1 MILFSRSWIPLS
13 LLGLLIVC
21 SQQSIA
27 QSIDT
32 IRFDSASYKYRY
44 DLIIDEGY
52 QLEDILM
59 DSSLFNQ
66 SVSQLSPQKQ
76 QNYWLRMAI
85 YNPSAYS
92 ENYHVLLFPPFHNQV
107 YAYDYNAQLWKH
119 SKHGIFG
126 KGTPMNKFM
135 EIPVVLKGEAI
146 NLFYI
151 KITLDEVRH
160 SAFSFNPSLRIVKA
174 NSRDKTASNVFLY
187 WVIGSWILI
196 LFIAYNLVIYLYFKD
211 ITYLYY
217 IISLIGGLIYS
228 SSLTG
233 FMTDLLGKFFCR
245 IQVVSPDNF
254 YFYSFNSLALTIGI
268 LFSLFGMSYL
278 SRAYLQTATH
288 YPKFDKFF
296 RYYLW
301 ATLLQ
306 SFFFSIF
313 RMLGVVPLNL
323 HWFLVYENILF
334 FLLICLIFYIGI
346 KSYLDK
352 RRAAIYFLLANVLP
366 LILMLLLSGYF
377 AMYNTL
383 GNTWVLMGIEVFLIG
398 SALTYSIALIGRVNL
413 IKNDLKVAEL
423 EAKELSIQNKEIGW
437 TNQLIAAE
445 NKQILADI
453 ELEKSKNENLELKLE
468 MNNQK
473 LISSTLY
480 ITQKNEM
487 LEDLKIQISK
497 LSSAE
502 NDKNNTLIKE
512 IKSIINSNLILD
524 ASWETFKV
532 HFEQVHPDYFRDLE
546 TQYPNLTQNE
556 IRLSAYLHI
565 NLSNKEIAALLN
577 IDPASVR
584 KAKTRLNKKI
594 NEAEL

>member
-1 MILFSRSWIPLS
+1 M
-13 LLGLLIVC
+13 
-21 SQQSIA
+21 
-27 QSIDT
+27 
-32 IRFDSASYKYRY
+32 
-44 DLIIDEGY
+44 
-52 QLEDILM
+52 
-59 DSSLFNQ
+59 
-66 SVSQLSPQKQ
+66 
-76 QNYWLRMAI
+76 
-85 YNPSAYS
+85 
-92 ENYHVLLFPPFHNQV
+92 
-107 YAYDYNAQLWKH
+107 
-119 SKHGIFG
+119 
-126 KGTPMNKFM
+126 
-135 EIPVVLKGEAI
+135 
-146 NLFYI
+146 
-151 KITLDEVRH
+151 
-160 SAFSFNPSLRIVKA
+160 
-174 NSRDKTASNVFLY
+174 
-187 WVIGSWILI
+187 
-196 LFIAYNLVIYLYFKD
+196 
-211 ITYLYY
+211 
-217 IISLIGGLIYS
+217 
-228 SSLTG
+228 
-233 FMTDLLGKFFCR
+233 
-245 IQVVSPDNF
+245 
-254 YFYSFNSLALTIGI
+254 
-268 LFSLFGMSYL
+268 
-278 SRAYLQTATH
+278 
-288 YPKFDKFF
+288 
-296 RYYLW
+296 
-301 ATLLQ
+301 
-306 SFFFSIF
+306 
-313 RMLGVVPLNL
+313 
-323 HWFLVYENILF
+323 
-334 FLLICLIFYIGI
+334 
-346 KSYLDK
+346 
-352 RRAAIYFLLANVLP
+352 
-366 LILMLLLSGYF
+366 
-377 AMYNTL
+377 
-383 GNTWVLMGIEVFLIG
+383 
-398 SALTYSIALIGRVNL
+398 
-413 IKNDLKVAEL
+413 